1 MSLIFL
7 AFSIGSSI
15 SPPLVAH
22 HFETIGTVKVM
33 SYSMIGMSIT
43 FWFVG
48 HVFEMAEL
56 ISSNNNMVLPILI
69 IWMLTCLPFFL
80 GAFFSIVTTGYYSLA
95 TMIFT
100 ERECIMSYD
109 EASVGI
115 GHRVMIVPY
124 EWI

>member
-1 MSLIFL
+1 
-7 AFSIGSSI
+7 
-15 SPPLVAH
+15 
-22 HFETIGTVKVM
+22 
-33 SYSMIGMSIT
+33 
-43 FWFVG
+43 
-48 HVFEMAEL
+48 MAEL
-56 ISSNNNMVLPILI
+56 ISSNNTANHHMLI
-69 IWMLTCLPFFL
+69 IGMLTCLQFFL

-95 TMIFT
+95 TLIFT